1 MRDVSTS
8 MRDVIDLSMNE
19 GEPPPR
25 ECFDVLERI
34 GPGLLRKYADAAPL
48 EKAYADYLGTDP
60 ANVLA
65 TTGGDDAI
73 DRVFRAFLAPDQEMV
88 FPTPTFEMIPACA
101 RMARGRLVPVE
112 YEWGTLPHDDILAQV
127 NERTGVVAVLTPD
140 NPTGRAFSTWDLLC
154 LADELPPEVVLLI
167 DSAYAEFAD
176 KDRTALLIEVPQVV
190 VIRTMSKSW
199 GLAGLRVGFA
209 AGPKERIDV
218 LRGFG
223 GPYALTGPSI
233 AIALDRLKNGVEE
246 MRGFVEYVRSR
257 RERLAEVIRGIGGEP
272 QPSQTNFVFSS
283 FPDARWIQR
292 GMAAQGILVR
302 YFPHLPEYVR
312 ITVPRDDVEFRRV
325 ERALGCLA
333 GIGVG
338 AGAGPEGRRGPEGQR
353 GPEGRHGPEAI
364 LFDMDGVLADVRRSY
379 REAIVRTCA
388 SFGVEAGHELVS
400 AVKAAG
406 SANDDWAVTHGVLA
420 RAGVEASLA
429 EVTARFE
436 EVYQGT
442 EDAPGLR
449 RHETLIPS
457 RELLEELARS
467 FKLGIVTGRPRAD
480 ARRFLRE
487 QGVRGCFSAVVCRED
502 APLKPDPAP
511 VRIAIEKLEARTAWM
526 LGDTPDDVRA
536 AVGAGVV
543 PVGVVPPGQTGDEA
557 EAVWAALE
565 AAGAARVIEAD
576 ADLGGLFH
584 G

>member
-1 MRDVSTS
+1 

-34 GPGLLRKYADAAPL
+34 GPGILRKYADPGPL
-48 EKAYADYLGTDP
+48 EVAYAAYLGTDP
-60 ANVLA
+60 ANVLV

-73 DRVFRAFLAPDQEMV
+73 DRVFRAFLGPDREMV

-101 RMARGRLVPVE
+101 RMAKGRLVPVE
-112 YEWGTLPHDDILAQV
+112 YEWGTLPHDEILAEV
-127 NERTGVVAVLTPD
+127 SETTGVVAVLTPD
-140 NPTGRAFSTWDLLC
+140 NPTGRAFTTRELLR
-154 LADELPPEVVLLI
+154 LAGALPPEVVLLV

-176 KDRTALLIEVPQVV
+176 EDHTAALLDIPRVV
-190 VIRTMSKSW
+190 MIRTMSKSW

-209 AGPKERIDV
+209 VGAKERIDV
-218 LRGFG
+218 LRGYG

-233 AIALDRLKNGVEE
+233 AIALDRLENGVDE
-246 MRGFVEYVRSR
+246 MRGFVDYVRER
-257 RERLAEVIRGIGGEP
+257 RKRLAEVIRGIGGVP

-283 FPDARWIQR
+283 FPDARWILR
-292 GMAAQGILVR
+292 GMAAQRVLVR

-312 ITVPRDDVEFRRV
+312 ITVPRDDAEFRRV
-325 ERALGCLA
+325 EQALGCLERPDA
-333 GIGVG
+333 L
-338 AGAGPEGRRGPEGQR
+338 
-353 GPEGRHGPEAI
+353 

-379 REAIVRTCA
+379 RETIVRTCA
-388 SFGVEAGHELVS
+388 SFGVEAGHDVIG

-406 SANDDWAVTHGVLA
+406 RANDDWAVTHGVLA
-420 RAGVEASLA
+420 GAGVEASLE

-436 EVYQGT
+436 EIYQGAD
-442 EDAPGLR
+442 DAPGLR

-457 RELLEELARS
+457 RELLERLARS
-467 FKLGIVTGRPRAD
+467 FRLGIVTGRPRSD
-480 ARRFLRE
+480 ALRFLRE

-511 VRIAIEKLEARTAWM
+511 VRAALEQLDARTAWM

-543 PVGVVPPGQTGDEA
+543 PVGVVPPGQPEEGA
-557 EAVWAALE
+557 AALWTALE
-565 AAGAARVIEAD
+565 DAGAARVVKAD
-576 ADLGGLFH
+576 SDFGGLFD

>member
-1 MRDVSTS
+1 

-19 GEPPPR
+19 GGAPPR

-34 GPGLLRKYADAAPL
+34 GPGILRKYADPRPL
-48 EKAYADYLGTDP
+48 EAAYAAWLGTGP

-73 DRVFRAFLAPDQEMV
+73 DRVFRAFLAPGQEMV

-101 RMARGRLVPVE
+101 RMVRGHLVPVE
-112 YEWGTLPHDDILAQV
+112 YEWGTLPHDEILEEV

-140 NPTGRAFSTWDLLC
+140 NPTGRAFTTRELLR
-154 LADELPPEVVLLI
+154 LAGALPPEVVLLV
-167 DSAYAEFAD
+167 DMAYAEFGDEDHTA
-176 KDRTALLIEVPQVV
+176 ALLEVPNAVM
-190 VIRTMSKSW
+190 IRTLSKAW

-209 AGPKERIDV
+209 VGARARIDV
-218 LRGFG
+218 LRGYG

-233 AIALDRLKNGVEE
+233 AIAVDRLRNGVGE

-257 RERLAEVIRGIGGEP
+257 RERLAEVLRDVGGIPE
-272 QPSQTNFVFSS
+272 PSQTNFVLAS

-292 GMAAQGILVR
+292 GMAAQGVLVR
-302 YFPHLPEYVR
+302 HFAHLPEYVR
-312 ITVPRDDVEFRRV
+312 ITVPRDDVEFRSV
-325 ERALGCLA
+325 DWVLACLN
-333 GIGVG
+333 
-338 AGAGPEGRRGPEGQR
+338 E
-353 GPEGRHGPEAI
+353 PEAL

-388 SFGVEAGHELVS
+388 AFGVEAGHDLIN
-400 AVKAAG
+400 AVKSAG

-420 RAGVEASLA
+420 GAGVEASLA

-436 EVYQGT
+436 ELYQGT
-442 EDAPGLR
+442 RRAPGLR

-467 FKLGIVTGRPRAD
+467 FKLGVVTGRPHAD
-480 ARRFLRE
+480 AERFLGE

-502 APLKPDPAP
+502 GPLKPDPAP
-511 VRIAIEKLEARTAWM
+511 VRIALERLGARTAWM
-526 LGDTPDDVRA
+526 LGDTPDDVGA

-543 PVGVVPPGQTGDEA
+543 PVGVVPPGGGET
-557 EAVWAALE
+557 VWAALE
-565 AAGAARVIEAD
+565 AAGAARIVDAD
-576 ADLGGLFH
+576 AEFGGLFS

>member
-1 MRDVSTS
+1 

-25 ECFDVLERI
+25 ECFDVLEHV
-34 GPGLLRKYADAAPL
+34 GPGILRKYADPAPL
-48 EKAYADYLGTDP
+48 ERAYAAYLGTDP
-60 ANVLA
+60 GNVLA

-73 DRVFRAFLAPDQEMV
+73 DRVFRAFLGPDQEMV

-101 RMARGRLVPVE
+101 RMARGTLAPVE
-112 YEWGTLPHDDILAQV
+112 YEWGTLPHDEILEEV

-140 NPTGRAFSTWDLLC
+140 NPTGRAFTTEELLR
-154 LADELPPEVVLLI
+154 LADALPPEVILLV

-176 KDRTALLIEVPQVV
+176 EDHTAALLEVPRVV
-190 VIRTMSKSW
+190 MIRTMSKSW

-209 AGPKERIDV
+209 VGAKERIDV

-233 AIALDRLKNGVEE
+233 AIALDRLRRGVDE

-257 RERLAEVIRGIGGEP
+257 RARLAEVIRGVGGVP
-272 QPSQTNFVFSS
+272 QPSQTNFVLAS

-292 GMAAQGILVR
+292 GMAAQGVLVR
-302 YFPHLPEYVR
+302 YFPHLPEHVR
-312 ITVPRDDVEFRRV
+312 MTVPRDDEEFRRV
-325 ERALGCLA
+325 ERALRCLA
-333 GIGVG
+333 GRSGK
-338 AGAGPEGRRGPEGQR
+338 ARDELAT
-353 GPEGRHGPEAI
+353 GPEAL

-388 SFGVEAGHELVS
+388 SFGVEADHELIS

-406 SANDDWAVTHGVLA
+406 RANDDWAVTHGVLA
-420 RAGVEASLA
+420 DAGVEASLA

-442 EDAPGLR
+442 EEAPGLR
-449 RHETLIPS
+449 RYETLIPS
-457 RELLEELARS
+457 RELLEGLARS
-467 FKLGIVTGRPRAD
+467 CKLGIVTGRPRAD
-480 ARRFLRE
+480 AERFLRE
-487 QGVRGCFSAVVCRED
+487 QGVRGCFGAVVCRED
-502 APLKPDPAP
+502 GPLKPDPAP
-511 VRIAIEKLEARTAWM
+511 VRIALERLEASTAWM

-536 AVGAGVV
+536 AVGARVV
-543 PVGVVPPGQTGDEA
+543 PVGVVPPGGGET
-557 EAVWAALE
+557 VWTALA
-565 AAGAARVIEAD
+565 AAGAARVVKAD
-576 ADLGGLFH
+576 TDFGGLFD

>member
-1 MRDVSTS
+1 MKGAS
-8 MRDVIDLSMNE
+8 RDVIDLSMNE

-25 ECFDVLERI
+25 ECFDVLERV
-34 GPGLLRKYADAAPL
+34 GPGVLRKYADPRPL
-48 EKAYADYLGTDP
+48 EEAYAAYLGTDP

-73 DRVFRAFLAPDQEMV
+73 DRVFRAFLGPDQEMV

-101 RMARGRLVPVE
+101 RMARGTLVPVE
-112 YEWGTLPHDDILAQV
+112 YEWGTLPHDEILAAV
-127 NERTGVVAVLTPD
+127 NDRTGVVAVLTPD
-140 NPTGRAFSTWDLLC
+140 NPTGRAFTTRELLR
-154 LADELPPEVVLLI
+154 LADALPPQVVLLV

-176 KDRTALLIEVPQVV
+176 EDHTAALLEIPRVV
-190 VIRTMSKSW
+190 MIRTMSKSW

-209 AGPKERIDV
+209 VGPKERIDV

-233 AIALDRLKNGVEE
+233 AIALDRLQNGVVE
-246 MRGFVEYVRSR
+246 MRGFVEYVRGR
-257 RERLAEVIRGIGGEP
+257 RERLAAVIRGIGGVP

-283 FPDARWIQR
+283 FPDARWILR
-292 GMAAQGILVR
+292 GMAAQRVLVR

-312 ITVPRDDVEFRRV
+312 ITVPRDDGEFRRV

-333 GIGVG
+333 GRAGG
-338 AGAGPEGRRGPEGQR
+338 EAGAAGVVGGSRT
-353 GPEGRHGPEAI
+353 GPEAL

-379 REAIVRTCA
+379 RESIVRTCA
-388 SFGVEAGHELVS
+388 SFGVEAGHELIS

-406 SANDDWAVTHGVLA
+406 GANDDWAVTHGVLA
-420 RAGVEASLA
+420 GAGVEASLE

-436 EVYQGT
+436 EIYQGT
-442 EDAPGLR
+442 EAEPGLR

-457 RELLEELARS
+457 RELLEGLARS
-467 FKLGIVTGRPRAD
+467 FRLGIVTGRPRAD
-480 ARRFLRE
+480 AQRFLRE

-511 VRIAIEKLEARTAWM
+511 VLAALEQLDARTAWM

-543 PVGVVPPGQTGDEA
+543 PVGVVPPGQTEQA
-557 EAVWAALE
+557 ATAVWAALE
-565 AAGAARVIEAD
+565 DAGAARVVNAD
-576 ADLGGLFH
+576 SDFGGLFD

>member
-1 MRDVSTS
+1 MSAATRDL
-8 MRDVIDLSMNE
+8 IDLSMNE

-25 ECFDVLERI
+25 ECFDVLDRI
-34 GPGLLRKYADAAPL
+34 GPGILRKYADPRPL
-48 EKAYADYLGTDP
+48 EEAYAAYLGTDP

-73 DRVFRAFLAPDQEMV
+73 DRIFRAFLGPDREMV

-112 YEWGTLPHDDILAQV
+112 YEWGTLPHDEILAEV

-140 NPTGRAFSTWDLLC
+140 NPTGRAFTTRELLR
-154 LADELPPEVVLLI
+154 LADALPPEVVLLV

-176 KDRTALLIEVPQVV
+176 EDHTAALLEIPRALMV
-190 VIRTMSKSW
+190 RTMSKSW

-209 AGPKERIDV
+209 VGAKERVDV

-233 AIALDRLKNGVEE
+233 AIALDRLRNGVDE
-246 MRGFVEYVRSR
+246 MRGFVEYVRAR
-257 RERLAEVIRGIGGEP
+257 RERLAGVIREVGGAP
-272 QPSQTNFVFSS
+272 QPSQTNFLFSS

-292 GMAAQGILVR
+292 GMAAQGVLVR

-312 ITVPRDDVEFRRV
+312 ITVPRDDGEFRRV
-325 ERALGCLA
+325 ERALRCLA
-333 GIGVG
+333 GRAGGVSAEG
-338 AGAGPEGRRGPEGQR
+338 AKDAVGGSRRGPD
-353 GPEGRHGPEAI
+353 AV
-364 LFDMDGVLADVRRSY
+364 LLDMDGVLADVRRSY

-388 SFGVEAGHELVS
+388 SFGVEAGHELIG

-406 SANDDWAVTHGVLA
+406 SANDDWAVTHGVLQS
-420 RAGVEASLA
+420 AGVEASLE

-436 EVYQGT
+436 EIYQGT
-442 EDAPGLR
+442 DEAPGLR
-449 RHETLIPS
+449 RRETLIPS
-457 RELLEELARS
+457 RELLDRLARS
-467 FKLGIVTGRPRAD
+467 FRLGIVTGRPRAD

-487 QGVRGCFSAVVCRED
+487 QGVRGCFSVVVCRED

-511 VRIAIEKLEARTAWM
+511 VRTALEQLDARTAWM

-543 PVGVVPPGQTGDEA
+543 PVGVVPPGQA
-557 EAVWAALE
+557 EQAATALWAALE
-565 AAGAARVIEAD
+565 DAGAARIVNAD
-576 ADLGGLFH
+576 SDLGGLFD

>member
-1 MRDVSTS
+1 MSAADSTGGAD

-34 GPGLLRKYADAAPL
+34 GPGILRKYADPAPL
-48 EKAYADYLGTDP
+48 EAAYADYLGVDP

-73 DRVFRAFLAPDQEMV
+73 DRVFRAFLAPEQEMV

-101 RMARGRLVPVE
+101 RMARGSLVPIE
-112 YEWGTLPHDDILAQV
+112 YEWGTLPHDDILAEV
-127 NERTGVVAVLTPD
+127 SERTGVVAVLTPD
-140 NPTGRAFSTWDLLC
+140 NPTGRAFSTASLLR
-154 LADELPPEVVLLI
+154 LAGALPPEVVLLV

-176 KDRTALLIEVPQVV
+176 EDHTAALLELPNVV
-190 VIRTMSKSW
+190 MIRTMSKSW

-209 AGPKERIDV
+209 VGQKARIDV

-223 GPYALTGPSI
+223 GPYALTGPSV
-233 AIALDRLKNGVEE
+233 AIAVERLRSGVGE
-246 MRGFVEYVRSR
+246 MRGFVKHV
-257 RERLAEVIRGIGGEP
+257 RERRDWLAEVILGAGGTP

-283 FPDARWIQR
+283 FPDARWIHR
-292 GMAAQGILVR
+292 GMAAQGVLVR

-312 ITVPRDDVEFRRV
+312 ITVPRDDAEFRRV
-325 ERALGCLA
+325 ERAIGCLA
-333 GIGVG
+333 PRGSGLGPGPG
-338 AGAGPEGRRGPEGQR
+338 AL
-353 GPEGRHGPEAI
+353 

-388 SFGVEAGHELVS
+388 SFGVEATSELVS

-406 SANDDWAVTHGVLA
+406 GANDDWAVTHSVLA
-420 RAGVEASLA
+420 DAGVEASLE

-436 EVYQGT
+436 ELYQGT

-457 RELLEELARS
+457 RELLEELAGVRR
-467 FKLGIVTGRPRAD
+467 LGIVTGRPRAD
-480 ARRFLRE
+480 AERFLRE

-502 APLKPDPAP
+502 GPLKPDPAP
-511 VRIAIEKLEARTAWM
+511 VRIALERLEVRTAWM

-543 PVGVVPPGQTGDEA
+543 PVGVVPPGQTEDEGA
-557 EAVWAALE
+557 RVWTALQG
-565 AAGAARVIEAD
+565 AGAARVVEGD
-576 ADLGGLFH
+576 AGFGGLFD

>member
-1 MRDVSTS
+1 MRE
-8 MRDVIDLSMNE
+8 VIDLSMNE

-34 GPGLLRKYADAAPL
+34 GPGILRKYADAAPL
-48 EKAYADYLGTDP
+48 EQAYAAYLGTDP

-101 RMARGRLVPVE
+101 RMARGTLVPVE
-112 YEWGTLPHDDILAQV
+112 YEWGTLPHDDILAEV

-140 NPTGRAFSTWDLLC
+140 NPTGRAFTTRELLR
-154 LADELPPEVVLLI
+154 LADALPPEVVLLV
-167 DSAYAEFAD
+167 DSAYAEFAEED
-176 KDRTALLIEVPQVV
+176 HTAALLEVPRAVM
-190 VIRTMSKSW
+190 IRTMSKSW

-209 AGPKERIDV
+209 VGAKERIDV

-223 GPYALTGPSI
+223 GPYALSGPSV
-233 AIALDRLKNGVEE
+233 AIAVDRLQNGVEE

-257 RERLAEVIRGIGGEP
+257 RERLAEVIRGVGGEP

-292 GMAAQGILVR
+292 GMAAQGVLVR

-312 ITVPRDDVEFRRV
+312 TTVPRDDGEFRRV

-333 GIGVG
+333 ARGGAVGGGV
-338 AGAGPEGRRGPEGQR
+338 AGAGPE
-353 GPEGRHGPEAI
+353 AL

-388 SFGVEAGHELVS
+388 SFGVEAGHDLIS

-406 SANDDWAVTHGVLA
+406 SANDDWAVTHRVLVGG
-420 RAGVEASLA
+420 GVEASL
-429 EVTARFE
+429 EDVTARFE
-436 EVYQGT
+436 EIYQGT
-442 EDAPGLR
+442 GEAPGLR

-457 RELLEELARS
+457 RKLLEELARS

-480 ARRFLRE
+480 AERFLRE
-487 QGVRGCFSAVVCRED
+487 QGVRGSFSAVVCRED
-502 APLKPDPAP
+502 GPLKPDPAP
-511 VRIAIEKLEARTAWM
+511 VRAALQQLGARTAWM

-543 PVGVVPPGQTGDEA
+543 PVGVVPPGQTEEEA
-557 EAVWAALE
+557 AGVWAALE
-565 AAGAARVIEAD
+565 GAGAARVVEAD
-576 ADLGGLFH
+576 ADLGGLFD

>member
-1 MRDVSTS
+1 MKGG

-25 ECFDVLERI
+25 ACFDVLERV
-34 GPGLLRKYADAAPL
+34 GPGILRKYADPKPL
-48 EKAYADYLGTDP
+48 EEAYAAYLGTDP
-60 ANVLA
+60 ANVLV

-73 DRVFRAFLAPDQEMV
+73 DRVFRAFLGPDQEMV

-101 RMARGRLVPVE
+101 RMARGTLVPIE
-112 YEWGTLPHDDILAQV
+112 YEWGTLPHDEILAAV
-127 NERTGVVAVLTPD
+127 NGRTGVVAVLTPD
-140 NPTGRAFSTWDLLC
+140 NPTGRAFTTRELLR
-154 LADELPPEVVLLI
+154 LADALPPEVVLLV

-176 KDRTALLIEVPQVV
+176 EDHTAALLEIPSVV
-190 VIRTMSKSW
+190 MIRTMSKSW

-209 AGPKERIDV
+209 VGAKERIDV

-233 AIALDRLKNGVEE
+233 AIALDRLQNGVDE
-246 MRGFVEYVRSR
+246 MRGFVEYVRGR
-257 RERLAEVIRGIGGEP
+257 RERLAGVIRRVGGVP

-283 FPDARWIQR
+283 FPDARWILR
-292 GMAAQGILVR
+292 GMAAQGVLVR

-312 ITVPRDDVEFRRV
+312 ITVPRDDGEFRRV

-333 GIGVG
+333 GRAGGEGGAVG
-338 AGAGPEGRRGPEGQR
+338 AVGDSQAGPE
-353 GPEGRHGPEAI
+353 AL

-388 SFGVEAGHELVS
+388 SFGVEAGHELIN

-406 SANDDWAVTHGVLA
+406 GANDDWAVTHGVLE
-420 RAGVEASLA
+420 RAGVEASLD

-436 EVYQGT
+436 EIYQGT
-442 EDAPGLR
+442 DDAPGLR

-457 RELLEELARS
+457 RELLEGLARS
-467 FKLGIVTGRPRAD
+467 FRLGIVTGRPRAD
-480 ARRFLRE
+480 AQRFLRE
-487 QGVRGCFSAVVCRED
+487 QGVRGCFGAVICRED

-511 VRIAIEKLEARTAWM
+511 VLAALEQLDARTAWM

-536 AVGAGVV
+536 AV
-543 PVGVVPPGQTGDEA
+543 
-557 EAVWAALE
+557 AVWDALE
-565 AAGAARVIEAD
+565 DAGAARVVNAD
-576 ADLGGLFH
+576 SDFGGLFD

>member
-1 MRDVSTS
+1 MKGA

-25 ECFDVLERI
+25 ECFDVLERV
-34 GPGLLRKYADAAPL
+34 GPGVLRKYADPRPL
-48 EKAYADYLGTDP
+48 EEAYAAYLGTDP

-73 DRVFRAFLAPDQEMV
+73 DRVFRAFLGPDQEMV

-101 RMARGRLVPVE
+101 RMARGTLVPVE
-112 YEWGTLPHDDILAQV
+112 YEWGTLPHDEILAEV

-140 NPTGRAFSTWDLLC
+140 NPTGRAFTTRELLR
-154 LADELPPEVVLLI
+154 LADALPPEVVLLV

-176 KDRTALLIEVPQVV
+176 EDHTAALLQIPRVV
-190 VIRTMSKSW
+190 MIRTMSKSW

-209 AGPKERIDV
+209 VGPKERIDV

-233 AIALDRLKNGVEE
+233 AIALDRLQNGVDG
-246 MRGFVEYVRSR
+246 MRGFVEYVRGR
-257 RERLAEVIRGIGGEP
+257 RERLAGVIRGIGGVP

-283 FPDARWIQR
+283 FPDARWILR
-292 GMAAQGILVR
+292 GMAAQGVLVR

-312 ITVPRDDVEFRRV
+312 ITVPRDDGEFRRV
-325 ERALGCLA
+325 VRALGCLA
-333 GIGVG
+333 GRAGG
-338 AGAGPEGRRGPEGQR
+338 EAGAAGDMGGSRT
-353 GPEGRHGPEAI
+353 GPEAL

-379 REAIVRTCA
+379 RESIVRTCA
-388 SFGVEAGHELVS
+388 SFGVEAGHELIS

-406 SANDDWAVTHGVLA
+406 GANDDWAVTHGVLA
-420 RAGVEASLA
+420 GAGVEASLE

-436 EVYQGT
+436 EIYQGT
-442 EDAPGLR
+442 EAEPGLR

-457 RELLEELARS
+457 RELLEGLARS
-467 FKLGIVTGRPRAD
+467 FRLGIVTGRPRAD
-480 ARRFLRE
+480 AQRFLRE

-511 VRIAIEKLEARTAWM
+511 VLTALERLEVRTAWM

-543 PVGVVPPGQTGDEA
+543 PVGVVPPGQTEQA
-557 EAVWAALE
+557 AAAVWAALE
-565 AAGAARVIEAD
+565 DAGAARVVNAD
-576 ADLGGLFH
+576 SDFGGLFD

>member
-1 MRDVSTS
+1 MKGA

-25 ECFDVLERI
+25 ECFDVLEGL
-34 GPGLLRKYADAAPL
+34 GPGILRKYADAAPL
-48 EKAYADYLGTDP
+48 EAAYAAYLGTDP

-101 RMARGRLVPVE
+101 RMARGTLVPVE
-112 YEWGTLPHDDILAQV
+112 YEWGTLPHDDILAAV

-140 NPTGRAFSTWDLLC
+140 NPTGRAFTTRELLR
-154 LADELPPEVVLLI
+154 LADALPPEVVLLV
-167 DSAYAEFAD
+167 DSAYAEFAEED
-176 KDRTALLIEVPQVV
+176 HTAALLEVPRAVM
-190 VIRTMSKSW
+190 IRTMSKSW
-199 GLAGLRVGFA
+199 GLAGMRVGFA
-209 AGPKERIDV
+209 VGAKERIDV

-223 GPYALTGPSI
+223 GPYALTGPSV
-233 AIALDRLKNGVEE
+233 AIALDRLRNGVEE

-257 RERLAEVIRGIGGEP
+257 RARLAEVILGIGGEP

-292 GMAAQGILVR
+292 GMAAQGVLVR

-312 ITVPRDDVEFRRV
+312 ITVPRNDGEFRRV

-333 GIGVG
+333 GRGG
-338 AGAGPEGRRGPEGQR
+338 GALGGRSAGAGPD
-353 GPEGRHGPEAI
+353 AL

-388 SFGVEAGHELVS
+388 SFGVEAGHELIS

-406 SANDDWAVTHGVLA
+406 SANDDWAVTHRVLA
-420 RAGVEASLA
+420 GAGVEASLA
-429 EVTARFE
+429 EVTAQFE

-449 RHETLIPS
+449 RHETLIPA
-457 RELLEELARS
+457 RDLLEELARS
-467 FKLGIVTGRPRAD
+467 FRLGIVTGRPRAD
-480 ARRFLRE
+480 AERFLRE
-487 QGVRGCFSAVVCRED
+487 HGVRGCFSTVVCRED
-502 APLKPDPAP
+502 GPLKPDPAP
-511 VRIAIEKLEARTAWM
+511 VRIALEQLEARTAWM

-543 PVGVVPPGQTGDEA
+543 PVGVVPPGQTEDQAAG
-557 EAVWAALE
+557 VWSALE
-565 AAGAARVIEAD
+565 GAGAARVVGAD
-576 ADLGGLFH
+576 SGFGGLFD